1 MCIGRF
7 LLEVSLIAAV
17 AAHHTVLIANQ
28 GGVHAVDPISQNVKT
43 LLEYE
48 KGANTVTYSLQT
60 ENVYGIFQS
69 QNPFD
74 HKIVRTKIVDKS
86 EPCNVHNLEEWCR
99 RSKLCFKVCKSD
111 NPYMPFR
118 IKFGKCLKASN
129 LVLDWINDNLYW
141 TCEPNG
147 PEQKSSLNV
156 MDVDDKHNKTLLTK
170 SNPIQSIDVDPYEKK
185 LFVLESNV
193 LTTTTLE
200 GGNET
205 MIYQFDDGVENISK
219 ITLDTDSKIVY
230 VVGKS
235 LNNSNDRF
243 LARLNYDGTDY
254 KKLYTSSDPAWQFGP
269 KIVNKVVYWLT
280 NSNNTE
286 WQAVGEADVK
296 MEKLLVPLGVVQWS
310 LVHIDAQ
317 KPLNSSHCRL
327 SGCSHGCTISSWM
340 KVACQ
345 CPDDMILAEDNKTCN
360 VIPGL
365 QITTQKTVETPRTN
379 ESQGNREFVNGSGDL
394 AESAV
399 NVTDD
404 YTHSAGETSQNAT
417 VTAGAV
423 TASSSSMTLF
433 YIVITTIFVSVFIVV
448 IAVKR
453 RAKIGKY
460 QPADSQ
466 ERTDFSL

>member
-1 MCIGRF
+1 MFIGRF
-7 LLEVSLIAAV
+7 LLEVSLIAAGT
-17 AAHHTVLIANQ
+17 AHHTVLIANQ
-28 GGVHAVDPISQNVKT
+28 GGVHAVDPISQTVKT
-43 LLEYE
+43 LLQYE
-48 KGANTVTYSLQT
+48 KGANAVTYSLLT
-60 ENVYGIFQS
+60 ENIYGIFQS
-69 QNPFD
+69 PNPFD

-86 EPCNVHNLEEWCR
+86 EPHTCNSTNLEEWCR
-99 RSKLCFKVCKSD
+99 RSKLCHKICNSD

-147 PEQKSSLNV
+147 REQIKSSLNV
-156 MDVDDKHNKTLLTK
+156 VDVEDEYNKTLLTK
-170 SNPIQSIDVDPYEKK
+170 SNPIQSIDVDPFKKK
-185 LFVLESNV
+185 LFILESNV

-205 MIYQFDDGVENISK
+205 MIYQFDDGVEDIYK

-230 VVGKS
+230 AVGKS
-235 LNNSNDRF
+235 LNNRNERF
-243 LARLNYDGTDY
+243 LASVNYDGTDY

-280 NSNNTE
+280 YSNDTE
-286 WQAVGEADVK
+286 WQAVGEAHVK

-327 SGCSHGCTISSWM
+327 SGCSHGCTIYSWM
-340 KVACQ
+340 NVACQ

-360 VIPGL
+360 GGYARNAHVGC
-365 QITTQKTVETPRTN
+365 QANTKT
-379 ESQGNREFVNGSGDL
+379 
-394 AESAV
+394 
-399 NVTDD
+399 
-404 YTHSAGETSQNAT
+404 YQNAT

-433 YIVITTIFVSVFIVV
+433 YIVITTIFVSVFIVMIV
-448 IAVKR
+448 VKR

-460 QPADSQ
+460 QPEDSQ